1 MTPKGGSSSGTTR
14 SGFARPKQ
22 HPVHRRLQRIAS
34 GFNSKARRLGRRGT
48 VTWLHLYY
56 LPDRCFYCDVGMDK
70 MDGSYDHVLSFDQG
84 GSNDPS
90 NIVRCCVSC
99 QRRKFTKT
107 PEEYDEHRLM
117 RVTCPV
123 DGKVFTPRYA
133 EAKRGMAK
141 YCSRSCAAK
150 SRWV

>member
-1 MTPKGGSSSGTTR
+1 MSTSKSANR
-14 SGFARPKQ
+14 SKQ
-22 HPVHRRLQRIAS
+22 HPVVRRLSRIAS
-34 GFNSKARRLGRRGT
+34 GFNSKARRLGRRGV
-48 VTWLHLYY
+48 VTWKNLYDLGDY
-56 LPDRCFYCDVGMDK
+56 CFYCGIGMDK
-70 MDGSYDHVLSFDQG
+70 MEGSYDHVLAFNEG
-84 GSNDPS
+84 GANEPS

-107 PEEYDEHRLM
+107 PEEYAEHQQM

-123 DGKVFTPRYA
+123 CEKVFMPRYA